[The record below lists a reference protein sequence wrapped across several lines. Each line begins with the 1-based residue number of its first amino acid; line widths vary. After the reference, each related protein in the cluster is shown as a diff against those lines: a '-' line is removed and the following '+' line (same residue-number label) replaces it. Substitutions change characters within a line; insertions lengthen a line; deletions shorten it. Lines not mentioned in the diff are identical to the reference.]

1 MDELSSDKNGTQALG
16 GLYLVSD
23 YTLRVVHV
31 NWFLHTPPPP
41 IAKCEPQSFM

>member
-16 GLYLVSD
+16 GLHLVSD
-23 YTLRVVHV
+23 YTLPVVHV
-31 NWFLHTPPPP
+31 NWFLHTPQ